1 MGASALTRLERLY
14 TEQRQ
19 SPWLDNLTRAYLR
32 DGTLAAFVAGGI
44 RGVTANPTI
53 LAKAIQASDLYDVQ
67 FFALIAAGCSVED
80 AYWELA
86 VHDVTDAL
94 AVLRPTYDT
103 APAAMGSYR
112 SKSPRSWRETPRPR
126 SPRRP
131 DCTSA
136 SPARTCW

>member
-1 MGASALTRLERLY
+1 MTRLERLY

-19 SPWLDNLTRAYLR
+19 SPWLDNLARPYLR
-32 DGTLAAFVAGGI
+32 DGTLAEFVADGI

-53 LAKAIQASDLYDVQ
+53 LAKAIQASDAYDAQ
-67 FFALIAAGCSVED
+67 FHALTAAGCSVED
-80 AYWELA
+80 SYWELA

-94 AVLRPTYDT
+94 ACCVRPTT
-103 APAAMGSYR
+103 TRAAAMVSYR

-126 SPRRP
+126 SPRPP

-136 SPARTCW
+136 SPGRTCW